1 MIKNQHD
8 YNEEVIQPIIK
19 KVKQRSFSDYL
30 DASIIIMVVGLFS
43 GIVFTFLVD
52 FIFSGNIDWKD
63 STVNGFIITGCS
75 TAIYLLLRTYAMRK
89 GRKTKAWTE
98 ASIRLEVIGKEIISR
113 DCAKYISK
121 YCRAWEEERFNN
133 DIEDALACV
142 GITLKEYKEK
152 YAKLTKHEIKILF
165 PELTV
170 GQFKTIIRAKRIKRL
185 KFDERYFFVNATVG
199 KRRRSPSGGLT
210 AQQINRITEV
220 RMVITTVILSL
231 VTASLLRDIILDLS
245 AESIVKCV
253 VKLAITIFCGAMGM
267 IGGYSHSSV
276 RESSEMNAKSDEID
290 VFLKWCV
297 MHGNGTVRV
306 SDEA

>member
-19 KVKQRSFSDYL
+19 KVKQKSFSDYL
-30 DASIIIMVVGLFS
+30 DTSIIIMVAGLFA
-43 GIVFTFLVD
+43 GIVFAFLVD
-52 FIFSGNIDWKD
+52 FIFSGKIDWKD
-63 STVNGFIITGCS
+63 STVNGIIITGCS

-89 GRKTKAWTE
+89 GRKTKAWME
-98 ASIRLEVIGKEIISR
+98 ASTRLEVAGKEIIIK
-113 DCAKYISK
+113 DCAKYIPE

-133 DIEDALACV
+133 DIEDTLAPV
-142 GITLKEYKEK
+142 GITLKEYKDK
-152 YAKLTKHEIKILF
+152 YAKLTKREIRMQF
-165 PELTV
+165 PEMTAE
-170 GQFKTIIRAKRIKRL
+170 QFKTVLRAKRIKRL
-185 KFDERYFFVNATVG
+185 KFDERYFFVNATVC

-290 VFLKWCV
+290 VFLKWCA
-297 MHGNGTVRV
+297 VRARV
-306 SDEA
+306 LLETANI